1 MPASPWRT
9 FGSPDPNGD
18 FVAPLSYLPLKSDWS
33 EGWSETDLREQQCPK
48 FTLAE
53 AEEEFRQQAM
63 DLSRD
68 EDSAHAHAIRRLSSL
83 TCSKLLTG
91 LCAKITRKEAR
102 HGST

>member
-1 MPASPWRT
+1 MPASPWQT

-68 EDSAHAHAIRRLSSL
+68 EDSADAHGLSSL

-102 HGST
+102 HGSA

>member
-1 MPASPWRT
+1 MPASPPWRT

-18 FVAPLSYLPLKSDWS
+18 FVALLSYLH
-33 EGWSETDLREQQCPK
+33 LREQQCPK

-63 DLSRD
+63 DLGKD
-68 EDSAHAHAIRRLSSL
+68 EDSAHAHAILCLSSL

-91 LCAKITRKEAR
+91 LCAKIRRKGAR
-102 HGST
+102 HGSA